1 MRRSRRAAGA
11 RARRAARR
19 SGRGRLAVRGRAVA
33 RAARRCGRV
42 PASGQSGRR
51 DSLAADPRPTR
62 RPAPAGAGRERAL
75 VLGRDHRGTPGRG
88 APAGRASG
96 RRRPGRQPGPR
107 DPLIPVRARQET
119 IMNPTWTLSVF
130 APVCA
135 LALCAAPQQPPVARK
150 LTRVPVQDLK
160 DQAQQPERARKPDAP
175 VADDWKKR
183 LSDSDLE
190 RRESAFD
197 EVVERARGDRE
208 LRKSLEQTAQAT
220 DAPELAWTARM
231 ALRELRRAAP
241 NRAFDD
247 LRQRFDALERNF
259 GGMDSMFE
267 DLRSQLGTFPALPPH
282 SRGTTQQ
289 FQGYS
294 LQIGPDGVTLESTEN
309 TDGNGEKK
317 TYKAKDMQ
325 ELLQNYPELKDKIGG
340 SEHFD
345 LQGGPGGWFFLR
357 DGLPE
362 NDWLRSP
369 RPSQQPPTDVLG
381 IYSQKLTPEQAKELE
396 LEPEQGLRIES
407 VKPGTIAQILGLR
420 RGDTI
425 VELDGQP
432 IY

>member
-1 MRRSRRAAGA
+1 
-11 RARRAARR
+11 
-19 SGRGRLAVRGRAVA
+19 
-33 RAARRCGRV
+33 
-42 PASGQSGRR
+42 
-51 DSLAADPRPTR
+51 
-62 RPAPAGAGRERAL
+62 
-75 VLGRDHRGTPGRG
+75 
-88 APAGRASG
+88 
-96 RRRPGRQPGPR
+96 
-107 DPLIPVRARQET
+107 
-119 IMNPTWTLSVF
+119 MNTHWTLSVLT
-130 APVCA
+130 PVCA
-135 LALCAAPQQPPVARK
+135 LALCAAPQQPPAARK

-160 DQAQQPERARKPDAP
+160 DAQQQPERARTPDAP
-175 VADDWKKR
+175 KLDDWKKR
-183 LSDSDLE
+183 LADSDLE

-197 EVVERARGDRE
+197 EVVERARDDRE
-208 LRKSLEQTAQAT
+208 LRNALEQASKST

-231 ALRELRRAAP
+231 ALRELRRGGP
-241 NRAFDD
+241 GRARGLDD

-267 DLRSQLGTFPALPPH
+267 DLRSQLGNFPPVPPH

-294 LQIGPDGVTLESTEN
+294 LQIGPDGVTLESTESA
-309 TDGNGEKK
+309 DGSGEKK
-317 TYKAKDMQ
+317 TYKAKDME
-325 ELLQNYPELKDKIGG
+325 ELLQNYPELREKLGG

-345 LQGGPGGWFFLR
+345 LQGGPGGGWFFLK

-362 NDWLRSP
+362 NDWMRSA

-432 IY
+432 IYSAEDVRRILKERKADADLTVTLLGDGSKTRRTLRWSPAEPQPATEPPAADKPSEPTKPTQPPQAPRKP

>member
-1 MRRSRRAAGA
+1 
-11 RARRAARR
+11 
-19 SGRGRLAVRGRAVA
+19 
-33 RAARRCGRV
+33 
-42 PASGQSGRR
+42 
-51 DSLAADPRPTR
+51 
-62 RPAPAGAGRERAL
+62 
-75 VLGRDHRGTPGRG
+75 
-88 APAGRASG
+88 
-96 RRRPGRQPGPR
+96 
-107 DPLIPVRARQET
+107 
-119 IMNPTWTLSVF
+119 MNTHWTLSVF
-130 APVCA
+130 TPVCA
-135 LALCAAPQQPPVARK
+135 LALCAAPQQPPAARK

-160 DQAQQPERARKPDAP
+160 EQEQQPQHARKPDAP
-175 VADDWKKR
+175 TAEDWKKR
-183 LSDSDLE
+183 LADSDLE

-197 EVVERARGDRE
+197 EIVERARDDRE
-208 LRKSLEQTAQAT
+208 LRNALEQAAKSP

-231 ALRELRRAAP
+231 ALRELRRAGPGRARGLGNP
-241 NRAFDD
+241 NRDSFED

-267 DLRSQLGTFPALPPH
+267 DLRSQLGTFPAVPPS

-309 TDGNGEKK
+309 AGGNGEKK
-317 TYKAKDMQ
+317 TYKAKNME
-325 ELLQNYPELKDKIGG
+325 ELLQNYPELREKLGG
-340 SEHFD
+340 SEHFS
-345 LQGGPGGWFFLR
+345 LQGGPGGGWFFLK

-362 NDWLRSP
+362 NDWLRST

-396 LEPEQGLRIES
+396 LEPEQGLRIDS

-432 IY
+432 IYSAEDVRRILKERKADEDLTVTLLGEGSKARRTLRWSPAEPQPPTEPPTAEKQAKPADPAQPTQPPQPPRKP